1 MIDRQQPRRVYWGAA
16 LARYPPEPAE
26 TILTTTSRFRLP
38 LAAAL
43 AFFLASGCAGGSR
56 NPDGPTAPGTGGPG
70 SGASATHPAG
80 VIAATL
86 SLPGRPHGVAI
97 ASSGRFCVSQI
108 DAGSITCGMLSASGI
123 TLETSVAV
131 GQTPAH
137 VALSAD
143 GTRAYTANQYASTA
157 SVVDVSTSALSLLAT
172 VPLISEGFN
181 VLADPGGSRV
191 YVTTSSGAL
200 QVMDAGTRT
209 IVAQVA
215 TGPNS
220 NGVALDRAAGILYV
234 SSIAAGT
241 VAAVSTATNTVT
253 KVYAVS
259 PAPQRIALSADGK
272 TLFVANE
279 SSGLDIVD
287 VATGARSPVAG
298 VAAGAVGLA
307 LAPDGKVV
315 YVTNPPAGQVQIVD
329 VATRQVTTLAG
340 FERPR
345 NVAFGLSGAA
355 ALVTDEGNQ
364 LYVIR

>member
-1 MIDRQQPRRVYWGAA
+1 MPMSISRPR
-16 LARYPPEPAE
+16 
-26 TILTTTSRFRLP
+26 ILFTG
-38 LAAAL
+38 AL
-43 AFFLASGCAGGSR
+43 AFFVASGCAGASH
-56 NPDGPTAPGTGGPG
+56 NPDGPTGPDGGGPG

-97 ASSGRFCVSQI
+97 AANGRFCVSQI
-108 DAGSITCGMLSASGI
+108 DAGSITCGMLTSSGT
-123 TLETSVAV
+123 TLETPVAV

-143 GTRAYTANQYASTA
+143 ATRAYTANQYASTA
-157 SVVDVSTSALSLLAT
+157 SVVDVSTSTPSLLAT

-191 YVTTSSGAL
+191 YVTTGSGAL

-220 NGVALDRAAGILYV
+220 NGVALDRTAGILYV
-234 SSIAAGT
+234 SSITAGT

-253 KVYAVS
+253 KAYTVS
-259 PAPQRIALSADGK
+259 AAPQRIALSADGK
-272 TLFVANE
+272 TLYVANE

-287 VATGARSPVAG
+287 VATGTRSAVAG
-298 VAAGAVGLA
+298 VDPQAVGLA

-315 YVTNPPAGQVQIVD
+315 YVTNPPRGKVQIVD
-329 VATRQVTTLAG
+329 VATGQVTTLTG
-340 FERPR
+340 FDRPR
-345 NVAFGLSGAA
+345 NVAFGLSGAV
-355 ALVTDEGNQ
+355 ALVTDEANK